1 MGSQMG
7 MTRVRDADAE
17 AGRDG
22 QIRVLHVDDEPHFA
36 ETTAMFL
43 QQESDRISVEAERSP
58 QRVRSRLDDEDF
70 DCIVSDYQMPGRDGL
85 EVLKEVRAEHPNIP
99 FILFTGKGS
108 EEVASESISLGVT
121 DYLQKDGGTDQFAVL
136 ANRIENVVARVR
148 AEKAAS
154 DYKRQL
160 EHRDRELER
169 VLAAT
174 PDAVVI
180 VGQNG
185 VIRQLNESA
194 ADLFD
199 YEREAL
205 RGKSVEELMPESYR
219 EEHVTL
225 REEYVEDPTPRPMG
239 AGLDLAAV
247 RSDGERFPVEISLGP
262 LHVDG
267 ETRIMATITDIT
279 ERKRREEELK
289 RQNKRLDE
297 FASIVSHDLRAP
309 LGLATANHE
318 LVRENY
324 EDEAVERL
332 GDALDRMDS
341 LIDDLLTFARQ
352 GTQVIDA
359 SPVPLAQAVESAWTA
374 AGSADATLD
383 VAGELA
389 TIVCDEDR
397 LLQLLENLFRNARA
411 HGGDDVTV
419 RVGSFSDGFY
429 VADDG
434 PGIPPSEREKVFETG
449 YSTAE
454 DGTGFGLAI
463 VEQIV
468 DAHGWSIRAEESE
481 NGGARFTIADVT
493 VR

>member
-1 MGSQMG
+1 MGSQIG
-7 MTRVRDADAE
+7 LARAHDAATE
-17 AGRDG
+17 SDG
-22 QIRVLHVDDEPHFA
+22 QIRVLHVDDEPNFA

-43 QQESDRISVEAERSP
+43 QQESERITVEAETAP
-58 QRVRSRLDDEDF
+58 QRVRSRLDEADF
-70 DCIVSDYQMPGRDGL
+70 DCIVSDYQMPGLDGL
-85 EVLKEVRAEHPNIP
+85 EVLEEVRAEYPNVP

-121 DYLQKDGGTDQFAVL
+121 DYLQKEGGTDQFAVL
-136 ANRIENVVARVR
+136 ANRIENAVARVR
-148 AEKAAS
+148 AEEAAS

-169 VLAAT
+169 ILAAT

-180 VGQNG
+180 VDEDG

-194 ADLFD
+194 ADLFE
-199 YEREAL
+199 YEQEAL
-205 RGKSVEELMPESYR
+205 RGKSVEELMPEQYR
-219 EEHVTL
+219 KEHVTL

-239 AGLDLAAV
+239 AGLDLTAV
-247 RSDGERFPVEISLGP
+247 RRGGERFPVEISLGP
-262 LHVDG
+262 LHIDG

-279 ERKRREEELK
+279 ERKRREQELK

-318 LVRENY
+318 LVSDNCEG
-324 EDEAVERL
+324 EAVERL
-332 GDALDRMDS
+332 GDALDRMDA

-359 SPVPLAQAVESAWTA
+359 SPVPLTRAVNSAWTA
-374 AGSADATLD
+374 TGADEATLD
-383 VAGELA
+383 VPDELD
-389 TIVCDEDR
+389 TIVCDEAR

-411 HGGDDVTV
+411 HGGDEVTV
-419 RVGSFSDGFY
+419 RVGPLSDGFY

-434 PGIPPSEREKVFETG
+434 PGIPASEREKVFETG

-468 DAHGWSIRAEESE
+468 DAHGWSIRVAASEES
-481 NGGARFTIADVT
+481 GARFEVTGVT
-493 VR
+493 VK